1 MANNSNRKAIEF
13 MVQGALPP
21 HSTNVLWMDTSVPE
35 LPVLKIFENG
45 AWTNVHTED
54 SKSIELLAET
64 VLAQQKEI
72 AQLTNAIET
81 KIDRLQSTVAKEYTS
96 QEIKELVLR
105 EVVENIANMREACD
119 NFSQAAE
126 AYNTGKVELAENIT
140 AKGVPASASETLPEL
155 AGKVQ
160 AIQNINKE
168 FNVSDISQ
176 RWLGMPGTL
185 ELIAQYYDTQYPY
198 AQAYILEQGA
208 SVTAIT
214 GCKRIVY
221 SDGGSVVSI
230 DNPSGAY
237 TIGAY
242 SDEVTIGFAVLM
254 FDTPVMQN
262 VPVSNNAQ
270 VFEFGCKDATIN
282 FSGMNNASVCMCRFD
297 GCDITL
303 LDSAL
308 AQSQICIFDIGNS
321 DITISDNYTFYK
333 CSQLQIVSLPN
344 LVTISS
350 NSTFDSCSQLQSVSL
365 PNLVTIGGTYTFAS
379 CYQLQNVS
387 LPNLV
392 TISGTGTFASCIRL
406 QSVSLPN
413 LVTISGAHTFY
424 NCTQLQNVSLPNL
437 VTISGVHTFA
447 SCTRLQSISLP
458 NLVTISG
465 DYMFFKC
472 TQLQNV
478 SLPNLVTISGAATFV
493 SCTQLQSVS
502 LPNLVTISGSRTFES
517 CPNLIDIELG
527 AAIDA
532 SFTLSTWSPKNV
544 LEDNAKKAQMLQNIR
559 EHIAANLP
567 DRTGLSSL
575 TATFSADVKAAIL
588 ADTATMTAFTNKNW
602 TIA

>member
-198 AQAYILEQGA
+198 AQAYILAQGA

-221 SDGGSVVSI
+221 SDGSSVVSI

-242 SDEVTIGFAVLM
+242 SNEVTIGFAVLM

-270 VFEFGCKDATIN
+270 VFEFGCKDATIE
-282 FSGMNNASVCMCRFD
+282 FGGMKGGYVQMCRFD

-303 LDSAL
+303 QVGAL
-308 AQSQICIFDIGNS
+308 QESRICIFDIGNS
-321 DITISDNYTFYK
+321 DITISGNTTFY
-333 CSQLQIVSLPN
+333 N
-344 LVTISS
+344 
-350 NSTFDSCSQLQSVSL
+350 CSQLQSVSL
-365 PNLVTIGGTYTFAS
+365 PNLVTISSSYTFAACS
-379 CYQLQNVS
+379 Q
-387 LPNLV
+387 
-392 TISGTGTFASCIRL
+392 L

-413 LVTISGAHTFY
+413 LVTISGGSTFEG
-424 NCTQLQNVSLPNL
+424 CSQLQSVSLPNL
-437 VTISGVHTFA
+437 VTISNTYTF
-447 SCTRLQSISLP
+447 T
-458 NLVTISG
+458 
-465 DYMFFKC
+465 
-472 TQLQNV
+472 
-478 SLPNLVTISGAATFV
+478 

-502 LPNLVTISGSRTFES
+502 LPNLVTISDKYTFSS

-575 TATFSADVKAAIL
+575 TATFSEGVKAAIL

>member
-72 AQLTNAIET
+72 AQLTNAVET

-119 NFSQAAE
+119 NLSQAAE

-198 AQAYILEQGA
+198 AQAYILAQGA

-237 TIGAY
+237 TIGTY

-282 FSGMNNASVCMCRFD
+282 FSGMTNASVRMCRFD

-303 LDSAL
+303 PDSAL
-308 AQSQICIFDIGNS
+308 AQSQICIFNIGNS
-321 DITISDNYTFYK
+321 DITISGNYTFYK
-333 CSQLQIVSLPN
+333 CTQLQIVSLPN
-344 LVTISS
+344 LVTISCTG
-350 NSTFDSCSQLQSVSL
+350 TFNECSQLRSVSLPNLVTISGAYTFASCSQLQSVSL
-365 PNLVTIGGTYTFAS
+365 PNLVTISNSFTFAY
-379 CYQLQNVS
+379 CPQLQIVS

-392 TISGTGTFASCIRL
+392 TISSTY
-406 QSVSLPN
+406 
-413 LVTISGAHTFY
+413 TFY
-424 NCTQLQNVSLPNL
+424 T
-437 VTISGVHTFA
+437 
-447 SCTRLQSISLP
+447 
-458 NLVTISG
+458 
-465 DYMFFKC
+465 
-472 TQLQNV
+472 
-478 SLPNLVTISGAATFV
+478 
-493 SCTQLQSVS
+493 CTQLQSVS
-502 LPNLVTISGSRTFES
+502 LPNLVTISEAFTFHTCLQLQSVSLPNLVTLSGTHTFYKCTQLQSVSLPNLVTISNGHTFTS

-532 SFTLSTWSPKNV
+532 SFALSTWSPKNV

>member
-105 EVVENIANMREACD
+105 EVVENIANMGEACD
-119 NFSQAAE
+119 NLSQAAE

-198 AQAYILEQGA
+198 AQAYILAQGA

-262 VPVSNNAQ
+262 APVSNNAR

-282 FSGMNNASVCMCRFD
+282 FSGMNNASVHMCRFD

-303 LDSAL
+303 QDSAL
-308 AQSQICIFDIGNS
+308 SKSQICIFDIGNS
-321 DITISDNYTFYK
+321 DITISGNYTFNS
-333 CSQLQIVSLPN
+333 CPHLQSVSLPN
-344 LVTISS
+344 LVTISGNHYTFANCS
-350 NSTFDSCSQLQSVSL
+350 QLQSVSLPNLVTISGDHAFSPCYQLQSVSLPNLVTMSGSSTFSNCPQLQSVSL
-365 PNLVTIGGTYTFAS
+365 PNLVTIGGTFTF
-379 CYQLQNVS
+379 
-387 LPNLV
+387 
-392 TISGTGTFASCIRL
+392 SGC
-406 QSVSLPN
+406 P
-413 LVTISGAHTFY
+413 
-424 NCTQLQNVSLPNL
+424 
-437 VTISGVHTFA
+437 
-447 SCTRLQSISLP
+447 
-458 NLVTISG
+458 
-465 DYMFFKC
+465 
-472 TQLQNV
+472 
-478 SLPNLVTISGAATFV
+478 
-493 SCTQLQSVS
+493 QLQSVS
-502 LPNLVTISGSRTFES
+502 LPNLVTINGNSTFTN

-532 SFTLSTWSPKNV
+532 SFNLSTWSPKNV